1 MDFDEE
7 KVKADT
13 ASTFGLQ
20 INKQNKLKI
29 LSKTKSTK
37 ERLEGS
43 VRRNATIID
52 KATLEGLTPVDKGMS
67 KGTKMPP
74 QSQQSDNVNKN
85 ILQD

>member
-20 INKQNKLKI
+20 INKQNTFKI

-43 VRRNATIID
+43 IRRNAQYID
-52 KATLEGLTPVDKGMS
+52 KATLEGIKSVNKAMN
-67 KGTKMPP
+67 KGTKMPL
-74 QSQQSDNVNKN
+74 QSQLSDKVNKN
-85 ILQD
+85 KLED